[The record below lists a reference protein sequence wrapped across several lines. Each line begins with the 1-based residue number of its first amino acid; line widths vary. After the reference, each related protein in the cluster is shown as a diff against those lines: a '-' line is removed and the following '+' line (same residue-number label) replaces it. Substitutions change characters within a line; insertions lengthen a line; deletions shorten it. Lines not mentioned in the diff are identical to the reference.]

1 MSNFNHK
8 ITVNLGCSEYD
19 KGKNIITKEIFEGN
33 DKTQNAQLFI
43 DNLEKTKQR
52 HIEENNQIVQKTE
65 NQEEEAKVE
74 ETQPVIMDLNPKNF
88 QKKDHIFMDFFSIY
102 GKSFIQT
109 KKGGIKSVN
118 DMEKAKKDKIH
129 TPFNQVYEQMQ
140 KIHEK

>member
-88 QKKDHIFMDFFSIY
+88 
-102 GKSFIQT
+102 
-109 KKGGIKSVN
+109 
-118 DMEKAKKDKIH
+118 
-129 TPFNQVYEQMQ
+129 
-140 KIHEK
+140 